1 MTADPKPL
9 SKRAQQ
15 RLREAAAGRAA
26 AVERLAA
33 VLVGTGDERRWLAA
47 AAANPADI
55 VEDAIW
61 AAVSSNYRC
70 IARAE
75 DEISLVHQHTETLVR
90 ERRTMIAAAKRDVP

>member
-33 VLVGTGDERRWLAA
+33 VFVGTGDEPHWLAA
-47 AAANPADI
+47 AAQHPADI

-61 AAVSSNYRC
+61 AAIGSNYKW

-75 DEISLVHQHTETLVR
+75 DDIRRVHLHTEGLAR
-90 ERRTMIAAAKRDVP
+90 ERRAMIAAAKRDVP